1 MQEKSAPPNH
11 IFYKGKNVTSP
22 KQIAE
27 IANNFFIEK
36 IETIR
41 SKFKPDLVKPLDI
54 LGKLIPRIE
63 DEFYIPN
70 ITIRQ
75 TLELLRNCKGSNST
89 GYDDINSKF

>member
-1 MQEKSAPPNH
+1 M
-11 IFYKGKNVTSP
+11 
-22 KQIAE
+22 
-27 IANNFFIEK
+27 
-36 IETIR
+36 
-41 SKFKPDLVKPLDI
+41 KPLDI

-89 GYDDINSKF
+89 GYDDINSKFIKKMQKENSPSFNPPN